1 MDFQCTIG
9 IIILAIAKAKRRTT
23 KSTGT
28 KNYESLGILSAA
40 KIDKCFVCKN
50 PSVLGILNKIEYYQK
65 YDGSIH

>member
-40 KIDKCFVCKN
+40 KIDKCFVCKKSQRFRYFKQN
-50 PSVLGILNKIEYYQK
+50 RILSKV
-65 YDGSIH
+65 